1 LAVAVAVRSSAVI
14 SWAHANAELT
24 LLDAIAEHGVV
35 SAHHRTAGSVSRR
48 PSSGATGL
56 AIIRGAAAA
65 SGVTAHAIDAIG
77 TVAMLAYFARI
88 AEISFI

>member
-1 LAVAVAVRSSAVI
+1 
-14 SWAHANAELT
+14 
-24 LLDAIAEHGVV
+24 
-35 SAHHRTAGSVSRR
+35 
-48 PSSGATGL
+48 L